1 MKRVRAFALMP
12 LVGAVSPLLLWG
24 LLTLLFSWDSVK
36 NRAEV
41 DAVLDGGDER
51 GGWIGSDSRR
61 FDANGE
67 ALATL
72 KFDGVD
78 SFSDGMARVLVA
90 GRYGFIDRSGA
101 LVIPARFTW
110 AGSFHGGFAPVRSAE
125 GWEWVNR
132 SGEAVLGK
140 IGEASAQIDG

>member
-12 LVGAVSPLLLWG
+12 LIGAVSPLLLWG
-24 LLTLLFSWDSVK
+24 LLTLLFSSGLGKD
-36 NRAEV
+36 RAEV
-41 DAVLDGGDER
+41 DAVSAAGDQVGSPLGGESDG
-51 GGWIGSDSRR
+51 IG
-61 FDANGE
+61 AKGE
-67 ALATL
+67 ALANL

-90 GRYGFIDRSGA
+90 GRYGFIDRSGV

-110 AGSFHGGFAPVRSAE
+110 AGSFHGGFAPVRCAE

-132 SGEAVLGK
+132 SGESVLG
-140 IGEASAQIDG
+140 ITGEASARLDG